1 MNKILLY
8 TILVFAYIVLVYIQV
23 AIYIFL
29 QHEISGRWTGGIV
42 AFGGIFSFWTSYK
55 ICKWLKKKL
64 TSKKET
70 LETKASKEK
79 ITKPKPKPKPKPNDM
94 PKNKTLYTFFFG
106 YSSFKW
112 RRLIRTI
119 LILISIVWLGLVL
132 YAGIYDMFFST
143 STYRK
148 DNAIFWFNMFLLPT
162 LGYFILIGLISWL
175 VKPFV
180 VEEG

>member
-1 MNKILLY
+1 
-8 TILVFAYIVLVYIQV
+8 
-23 AIYIFL
+23 
-29 QHEISGRWTGGIV
+29 
-42 AFGGIFSFWTSYK
+42 
-55 ICKWLKKKL
+55 
-64 TSKKET
+64 
-70 LETKASKEK
+70 
-79 ITKPKPKPKPKPNDM
+79 M